1 MRERVARTRSI
12 ASPAPASSPARAGGR
27 ALDAPVRRAM
37 EQRLG
42 HDFGRVRVHSDARA
56 AALAGAVGARA
67 FTLGADLVFGAGE
80 YSPHT
85 PAGRALL
92 QHELAHVVQQ
102 SARPHAAGPLA
113 VDRPSSP
120 AEQAADEASR
130 SDAPRPAAR
139 RRLAETAPS
148 SPVLQRAAA
157 KTWGGEFDTDKYD
170 AVQSGGK
177 DVGVDI
183 TLRFKPGR
191 PVFAR
196 KIGMVQTSIA
206 KVGGAAAFASASDRG
221 RAIPAGKAG
230 EGVGIDRVDDYA
242 NPLYAT
248 KKASPGD
255 TLSTTPTTKGWG
267 RHGWR
272 YTDGGKL
279 HKQDALLIDKP
290 TITPPGVNRSEVF
303 ETTALAV
310 DGAQRGTWYGSVRW
324 GWEIDAGG
332 AFTKLP
338 LSVVSAD
345 APSDVF
351 GAAAELWNAS
361 KTASG
366 ADTIDLP
373 SVTGMYTNAKDTPL
387 VGNPRDPKGSVNA
400 KLRAN
405 TRVEVTDKADGQVFN
420 AGADKWW
427 RVTVVDGAR
436 TGAVGWMAAASLS
449 AAKTP

>member
-1 MRERVARTRSI
+1 MARTR
-12 ASPAPASSPARAGGR
+12 ATAPPAPAMAGQRSAGR

-56 AALAGAVGARA
+56 AAAAAGVGARA
-67 FTLGADLVFGAGE
+67 FTLGSDVVFGAGE

-85 PAGRALL
+85 PAGRRLL

-102 SARPHAAGPLA
+102 SGRPLA
-113 VDRPSSP
+113 DGPPRVGRASSD
-120 AEQAADEASR
+120 AERAADEVSR
-130 SDAPRPAAR
+130 SPAPRPAAR
-139 RRLAETAPS
+139 RRLSQTAPP
-148 SPVLQRAAA
+148 SPLLQRAAT
-157 KTWGGEFDTDKYD
+157 TWAGEFDTDKYD
-170 AVQSGGK
+170 AVQDGGK

-191 PVFAR
+191 NVFAR

-206 KVGGAAAFASASDRG
+206 KVGGKAAFASASDRG

-255 TLSTTPTTKGWG
+255 TLSSTPTTKGWG

-303 ETTALAV
+303 ESTALAV
-310 DGAQRGTWYGSVRW
+310 DGAQRGTYYGSVRW
-324 GWEIDAGG
+324 GWEIDAAG

-361 KTASG
+361 KTAAG
-366 ADTIDLP
+366 DETIDLP
-373 SVTGMYTNAKDTPL
+373 LVTGKYTNAKDVEL
-387 VGNPRDPKGSVNA
+387 VGNPAKAKDSVKA
-400 KLRAN
+400 KLPVN
-405 TRVEVTDKADGQVFN
+405 TRVEVTDKAAGRLFN
-420 AGADKWW
+420 LGADQWW
-427 RVTVVDGAR
+427 MVTVVDGPR
-436 TGAVGWMAAASLS
+436 RGAVGWISAASL
-449 AAKTP
+449 ADAKAP